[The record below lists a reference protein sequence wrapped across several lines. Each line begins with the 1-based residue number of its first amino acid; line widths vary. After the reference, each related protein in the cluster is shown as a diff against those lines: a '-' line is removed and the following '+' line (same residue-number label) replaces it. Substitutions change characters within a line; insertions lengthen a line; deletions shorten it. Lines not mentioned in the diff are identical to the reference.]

1 MRFSFIAIFI
11 SLFIGCS
18 NNDSAP
24 PSVSLKETNLA
35 DSLARGQRFVD
46 ELLLMGALSDGV
58 HKDAFVSE
66 NLKNIRRSVLG
77 RVYLKDRSSRGVEV
91 TEKEV
96 VDYYLKNKNSFVTG
110 APSAKIYHVFFEN
123 KDRADE
129 LVRVIGLSGKK
140 QEKNE
145 AFLKYN
151 VKPELVFQNSLIKG
165 LNDAVF
171 NKKKKQLHGPIKS
184 SFGYHVVFVLER
196 FSKNFV
202 PPLELLYDEIYLRL
216 YQKKVSLRSL
226 NILDSLIT
234 HTPNTVK

>member
-1 MRFSFIAIFI
+1 MPFQLVNCWDLNRLLNLTMRFSFITIFI

-96 VDYYLKNKNSFVTG
+96 VDYYLKNKN
-110 APSAKIYHVFFEN
+110 
-123 KDRADE
+123 
-129 LVRVIGLSGKK
+129 